1 MWSDIELICDF
12 NDSSVFVKM
21 NACVSKRLYE
31 YRSRNVLTQPFKQLM
46 RPTDDDSKEKS
57 LPRKASMKVAEDLQ
71 SKLSRV
77 RHKAE
82 SEGQVWTNSPRNRWA
97 LDASR
102 MAITLVL

>member
-1 MWSDIELICDF
+1 
-12 NDSSVFVKM
+12 
-21 NACVSKRLYE
+21 
-31 YRSRNVLTQPFKQLM
+31 M

-82 SEGQVWTNSPRNRWA
+82 SEGQVWTNSPRNRYA
-97 LDASR
+97 DSTFYDKMLDQRADAPRGPNRFVVYYVMVIFS
-102 MAITLVL
+102 